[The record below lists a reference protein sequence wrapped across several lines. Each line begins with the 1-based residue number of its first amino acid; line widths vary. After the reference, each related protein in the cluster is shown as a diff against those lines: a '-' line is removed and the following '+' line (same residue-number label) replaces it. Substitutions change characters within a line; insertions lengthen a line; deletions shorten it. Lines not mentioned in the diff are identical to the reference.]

1 MSVKFIESP
10 FSYVLHSMYIDLELC
25 ITFFAVIRCNNFII
39 IFESYVQ
46 MFLLHYLQFALN
58 CCIYDWVSITSANTF
73 NWKIMIFFSL
83 FYEFQTN
90 ITSSLLSG
98 IREEKSMTSS
108 PLSKEPVSWNEK
120 HDPKVR
126 KIRWWII
133 EMWIRKVQTIHNSWK
148 QYFPHAFIPSEFW
161 CRLVFF
167 YRKSWKLL
175 KTLKYRIS
183 EWAVCQVWKFLH
195 PQGWKI
201 LKN

>member
-1 MSVKFIESP
+1 MDVRWAERDT
-10 FSYVLHSMYIDLELC
+10 SYVLHSMYIDLELC

-39 IFESYVQ
+39 IFEPYVQ

-126 KIRWWII
+126 NGILLPKCYDLLWEKIVRVMEKNFWDHWNNFFKQ
-133 EMWIRKVQTIHNSWK
+133 WKVRTIFGK
-148 QYFPHAFIPSEFW
+148 
-161 CRLVFF
+161 
-167 YRKSWKLL
+167 
-175 KTLKYRIS
+175 RIL
-183 EWAVCQVWKFLH
+183 F
-195 PQGWKI
+195 
-201 LKN
+201 

>member
-1 MSVKFIESP
+1 
-10 FSYVLHSMYIDLELC
+10 MYIDLELC

-148 QYFPHAFIPSEFW
+148 QYFSTCIHFVGILMPSG
-161 CRLVFF
+161 FF
-167 YRKSWKLL
+167 LPEKL
-175 KTLKYRIS
+175 
-183 EWAVCQVWKFLH
+183 
-195 PQGWKI
+195 KI
-201 LKN
+201 TQDTYVHIFQLQLENSG